1 MESHRHDFDQI
12 TVHGHHLSDYLNEL
26 IQAINQAQATFKSQ
40 KFPDENENFDL
51 KQLQELDNLL
61 QSKRN
66 LIECL
71 NSNEFIS

>member
-1 MESHRHDFDQI
+1 
-12 TVHGHHLSDYLNEL
+12 YLNEL
-26 IQAINQAQATFKSQ
+26 IQAINQAQATLKSQ

-71 NSNEFIS
+71 NSNEFISHIKRLK